1 MDTKAA
7 ANPWYIAADNT
18 DNKYY
23 DIRAFQTDKDVDA
36 SGKAAWNWH
45 GGASS
50 NTSNTM
56 GWYDYTDGNSG
67 WGIVLAGGSASPVAD
82 RKIVA
87 LYNVPNDEN
96 LYALY
101 NSSGTPKVSSTTG
114 TTPQYFVLRHN
125 GLDYQGEALYKIQ
138 KAECDGKYLHF
149 QDFNA
154 EAYNYTFLNTSSY
167 FYSRY
172 TYSSGTAAVSPYY
185 NLFRIW
191 PNSSD
196 NSSRPYSNQVS
207 LCNDAVV
214 DMFSGGYST
223 ISAPLNDKGK
233 WNGRWKVVTLSG
245 YTAWQVIITGT
256 SSGAV
261 TYTGPGLYSGA
272 TTQQSNDGI
281 FVLTSAT
288 NPSSSD
294 FTPSAVDGCCIDP
307 TVTVDN
313 TRKVVKVTYSDYTE
327 AVNYLSN
334 TPEGIG
340 YPTSAV
346 RDTYQSAIDFFN
358 ASEKTSSDLST
369 LNTALNT
376 FKNTNTINLPEVG
389 KVYRIQS
396 YVKSPSK
403 IAYIE
408 NKENAFTISSDAS
421 ATELENLWIVRK
433 SGDKVVLQSATNQ
446 DKYIIYSNPG
456 LSTTGS
462 DWTLSKGTEWPYISM
477 YNASLGGGRY
487 VACDPTNGYFGTVV
501 TGKNYYAG
509 SKTQSSGWSTDFKFV
524 ESDAYKLITYNLK
537 WGETTLESQEALVAI
552 GSAPSSPWSAPD
564 YCDFSYGGVET
575 IAANTTSVD
584 VSLDWDG
591 PFDIS
596 PDYANAVWYLMKIN
610 GTKWVSTG
618 TTSDGVTPIIGID
631 NTTDTSADLWAFI
644 GNPYEG
650 IRLINKSTGDGY
662 YGHANASL
670 TMESGETNTLLS
682 IAESETSFF
691 LKNSSGLYMELYNDN
706 TIGFTYAEPYLNFN
720 KITVQGPYYYDLYM
734 EKLALYEASA
744 DKVFGP
750 TQSALDSYKA
760 AVDASA
766 IKTESYYNT
775 AVSALNGIAKIY
787 PEEGKYYVVKNVGT
801 NKYLHIGA
809 ENDDFGQ
816 AGLYDVLTTS
826 TLDASCVVRISKSD
840 SKSYFN
846 GQGLQYS
853 WASASPNET
862 TGNARAEAAPGKYAH
877 YNVTTPGQAGLAFVL
892 GNGEGGWSSYT
903 ANSYYRDNGSGVV
916 IGGTYDNDNAQWT
929 MEEISS
935 IDISLTAIGD
945 YTYATLGLPFGV
957 TLPADVKAYILT
969 VSGDWAIP
977 TEISEVPAGTGVLLR
992 GTSSSVTS
1000 ATLTINDAASA
1011 TTDGNK
1017 LVPTYVDITAAR
1029 SDGEYILGNGEDGL
1043 GFYQRKSGRKI
1054 GANKAY
1060 LQLDA
1065 DLAVKGLLLN
1075 FDIATGIDGLTPD
1088 TSLSKKG
1095 EEIFNLAGQRMSR
1108 VQKGVNIVNGKKVL
1122 VK

>member
-1 MDTKAA
+1 
-7 ANPWYIAADNT
+7 
-18 DNKYY
+18 
-23 DIRAFQTDKDVDA
+23 
-36 SGKAAWNWH
+36 
-45 GGASS
+45 
-50 NTSNTM
+50 
-56 GWYDYTDGNSG
+56 
-67 WGIVLAGGSASPVAD
+67 
-82 RKIVA
+82 
-87 LYNVPNDEN
+87 
-96 LYALY
+96 
-101 NSSGTPKVSSTTG
+101 
-114 TTPQYFVLRHN
+114 
-125 GLDYQGEALYKIQ
+125 
-138 KAECDGKYLHF
+138 
-149 QDFNA
+149 
-154 EAYNYTFLNTSSY
+154 
-167 FYSRY
+167 
-172 TYSSGTAAVSPYY
+172 
-185 NLFRIW
+185 
-191 PNSSD
+191 
-196 NSSRPYSNQVS
+196 
-207 LCNDAVV
+207 
-214 DMFSGGYST
+214 
-223 ISAPLNDKGK
+223 
-233 WNGRWKVVTLSG
+233 
-245 YTAWQVIITGT
+245 
-256 SSGAV
+256 
-261 TYTGPGLYSGA
+261 
-272 TTQQSNDGI
+272 
-281 FVLTSAT
+281 
-288 NPSSSD
+288 
-294 FTPSAVDGCCIDP
+294 
-307 TVTVDN
+307 
-313 TRKVVKVTYSDYTE
+313 
-327 AVNYLSN
+327 
-334 TPEGIG
+334 
-340 YPTSAV
+340 
-346 RDTYQSAIDFFN
+346 
-358 ASEKTSSDLST
+358 
-369 LNTALNT
+369 
-376 FKNTNTINLPEVG
+376 
-389 KVYRIQS
+389 
-396 YVKSPSK
+396 
-403 IAYIE
+403 
-408 NKENAFTISSDAS
+408 
-421 ATELENLWIVRK
+421 
-433 SGDKVVLQSATNQ
+433 
-446 DKYIIYSNPG
+446 
-456 LSTTGS
+456 
-462 DWTLSKGTEWPYISM
+462 
-477 YNASLGGGRY
+477 
-487 VACDPTNGYFGTVV
+487 
-501 TGKNYYAG
+501 
-509 SKTQSSGWSTDFKFV
+509 
-524 ESDAYKLITYNLK
+524 
-537 WGETTLESQEALVAI
+537 
-552 GSAPSSPWSAPD
+552 
-564 YCDFSYGGVET
+564 
-575 IAANTTSVD
+575 
-584 VSLDWDG
+584 
-591 PFDIS
+591 
-596 PDYANAVWYLMKIN
+596 
-610 GTKWVSTG
+610 
-618 TTSDGVTPIIGID
+618 
-631 NTTDTSADLWAFI
+631 
-644 GNPYEG
+644 
-650 IRLINKSTGDGY
+650 
-662 YGHANASL
+662 
-670 TMESGETNTLLS
+670 
-682 IAESETSFF
+682 
-691 LKNSSGLYMELYNDN
+691 MELYNDN